1 MVRKVVVSIKN
12 RLLSEGIELELKD
25 SENLKTLVDPCGD
38 SVDMCSVFQ
47 ADVFLAEV
55 SGFVGESLTS
65 RMDEIRNLKYIL
77 PGCKSVLLV
86 DDIAYPELAESV
98 QAAKATG
105 AIDGFL
111 FTTVTASY
119 LKAYLSSV

>member
-1 MVRKVVVSIKN
+1 MARKVVISIKN
-12 RLLSEGIELELKD
+12 RLLSNGIELELKNC
-25 SENLKTLVDPCGD
+25 ENLVPCANSCVKAAD
-38 SVDMCSVFQ
+38 ICSVLQ

-55 SGFVGESLTS
+55 SAFEGEDLIT
-65 RMDEIRNLKYIL
+65 RMDEVRNLKYLL

-119 LKAYLSSV
+119 LKAYLASV

>member
-38 SVDMCSVFQ
+38 SVDMCSLFQ

-55 SGFVGESLTS
+55 SAFEGEDLIT
-65 RMDEIRNLKYIL
+65 RMDEVRNLKYLL

-86 DDIAYPELAESV
+86 DDIAYPELAASV

-119 LKAYLSSV
+119 LKAYLASV

>member
-38 SVDMCSVFQ
+38 SVDMCSLFQ

-55 SGFVGESLTS
+55 FGFMGESLTS

-86 DDIAYPELAESV
+86 DDIAYPELAASV
-98 QAAKATG
+98 QSAKATG

-119 LKAYLSSV
+119 LKAYLASV